1 MLLQET
7 KKSNLRNAAFP
18 ENRRLYEI
26 SPYRLTNMI
35 VNVTDWT
42 ASEVAE
48 RQEELARLA
57 LAAWPA

>member
-1 MLLQET
+1 VLLQET

-26 SPYRLTNMI
+26 SPYLTNMI